1 MLILFNASNFC
12 MSFRPTGKSIPDMLS
27 SCSYFTYF
35 STRFALSRQCTECNA
50 ARIDHK
56 KHLLSV
62 FLMFNIARFGM
73 SSWGVGIYDLG
84 CAGLYL
90 YTFNSQKSVHTY
102 CHPLPSL

>member
-27 SCSYFTYF
+27 SRSYFTYF
-35 STRFALSRQCTECNA
+35 STRFALSSLCTGCNA

-62 FLMFNIARFGM
+62 FLMYNIAFFNI
-73 SSWGVGIYDLG
+73 SSLGVGIYDLG
-84 CAGLYL
+84 SVGLYL
-90 YTFNSQKSVHTY
+90 YTFNIQKSVHTY